1 MEKWK
6 LRVIFSH
13 PLDDSCRYE
22 VDYPASI
29 SVQQLQLHLIAALEE
44 FQDWRR
50 ELIDRE
56 NEKAT

>member
-6 LRVIFSH
+6 LRVTFVH
-13 PLDDSCRYE
+13 RNDDECRYE
-22 VDYPASI
+22 VDYSTPI
-29 SVQQLQLHLIAALEE
+29 PIEEMQLYFAAALEE